1 MRRWINTSLYL
12 YMVFDVVLT
21 NLSFGYFAPGWKFD
35 TEAFVN
41 ISTFSLP
48 YRFTKTPYEFQ
59 ILMFIRQIIC
69 VIAVLLIIFDKKD
82 KTKYLFPVVTF
93 NAVFSYSFSLVKFL
107 AFSEY
112 TEQLYYPGVYLSV
125 GWTILSG
132 FVQGLVWYFVLASHP
147 FDYHRLLNTTA
158 NSDDVPAVEA
168 ATDATT
174 EATSTSSVENGVFPT
189 NAPRRPLRKVLRQ
202 LFSYCGHQWPWFVGG
217 FFFLNIYALAR
228 VFIPNYTA
236 QVIADIVNQR
246 GFDALFHSIL
256 ILCAL
261 TATSSFFGGL
271 RGGCFDYATALVT
284 LRIRL
289 DLFTSLI
296 SQDIAFFDTSK
307 TGETMSRLTSDCQTI
322 SSTVSTN
329 VNVFMRN
336 GVMLVGALV
345 FMFVMSWRLA
355 MVTFIAVPFVGFI
368 TKVYS
373 KFYDKISETLQQ
385 TIADANQMAE
395 EVISTMRTVRSFACE
410 KREQKRFENLLSSTL
425 TVNRKRALAYMG
437 YTWNNEF
444 CDNAIL
450 IAVLSYGGHLVLTGK
465 MGKEELITFLLYQ
478 MQLGENLYMLSYVM
492 SGLMEAVGASRKV
505 FDLVDRKPQFELNGR
520 VEPRVNGNITFSN
533 VGFTYP
539 SRPNNPV
546 LKDLSLNIKAGET
559 VALVGPSGG
568 GKSSIVSLIEHFYEP
583 DNGTITLDDVPIKD
597 INHVFYHQ
605 KVALVAQEPVLY
617 NGSVR
622 HNILYG
628 CDFATEDDMLN
639 ASKMANVHDFV
650 MELEKGYD
658 TNCGEKGVQMSGGQK
673 QRIAIARALV
683 RNPAVLI
690 LDEATS
696 ALDTESEALVQQAL
710 SKCAQERTV
719 IIIAHRLS
727 TIEKAN
733 KIAVIVKGHLV
744 QVTKFFV
751 LSNSIIPEFQ
761 MGTHNDL
768 MTDTDGMY
776 YSLVSR
782 QMLNAKVGDE

>member
-1 MRRWINTSLYL
+1 MHRWINMSLYL
-12 YMVFDVVLT
+12 YMIIDIVLT
-21 NLSFGYFAPGWKFD
+21 NLSYGYFAPGWKFNS
-35 TEAFVN
+35 ELFVN
-41 ISTFSLP
+41 ITTFSIP
-48 YRFTKTPYEFQ
+48 YHFTTSPYELQ
-59 ILMFIRQIIC
+59 ILLFIRQAFC
-69 VIAVLLIIFDKKD
+69 AVAVLLIILGKQE
-82 KTKYLFPVVTF
+82 KTKYLFPVIMF
-93 NAVFSYSFSLVKFL
+93 NSVLTYSFSFVKFL
-107 AFSEY
+107 AFSED
-112 TEQLYYPGVYLSV
+112 TAQLYYPGVWTSV
-125 GWTILSG
+125 IWTILSA
-132 FVQGLVWYFVLASHP
+132 FIQVVVWYFVLSSQP
-147 FDYHRLLNTTA
+147 FDYQRLINTSV
-158 NSDDVPAVEA
+158 NSDEVSTVEA
-168 ATDATT
+168 SDVTTDQASTSNV
-174 EATSTSSVENGVFPT
+174 EIGTSTST
-189 NAPRRPLRKVLRQ
+189 APRLPLYKVLIR
-202 LFSYCGHQWPWFVGG
+202 LFSYCGHQWPWFLAG
-217 FFFLNIYALAR
+217 FFFLNVYAVAR
-228 VFIPNYTA
+228 VFIPSYTA
-236 QVIADIVNQR
+236 QVINDIVNQR
-246 GFDALFHSIL
+246 GFDVFLHSIL
-256 ILCAL
+256 VLCIL

-296 SQDIAFFDTSK
+296 KQDISFFDTTK

-336 GVMLVGALV
+336 GVMLIGALAY
-345 FMFVMSWRLA
+345 MFAMSWRLA
-355 MVTFIAVPFVGFI
+355 MVTFIAVPFVAFI

-373 KFYDKISETLQQ
+373 KFYDKISEKLQQ
-385 TIADANQMAE
+385 TIADSNQMAE
-395 EVISTMRTVRSFACE
+395 EVLSTMRTVRSFACE
-410 KREQKRFENLLSSTL
+410 KREQKRYEGLLSSTL
-425 TVNRKRALAYMG
+425 SVNRKRALAYMG

-450 IAVLSYGGHLVLTGK
+450 IAVLSYGGHLVLSGK

-478 MQLGENLYMLSYVM
+478 MQLGENLYNLSYVM

-505 FDLVDRKPQFELNGR
+505 FDLMNREPQFELDGSKK
-520 VEPRVNGNITFSN
+520 PHVNGNITFSH

-546 LKDLSLNIKAGET
+546 LKDLTLNIKAGET

-583 DNGTITLDDVPIKD
+583 TEGSVTLDGVPIKD
-597 INHVFYHQ
+597 INHVYYHQ

-650 MELEKGYD
+650 MDMEKGYD

-710 SKCAQERTV
+710 SKCAMERTV

-744 QVTKFFV
+744 Q
-751 LSNSIIPEFQ
+751 
-761 MGTHNDL
+761 MGTHNELMKDL
-768 MTDTDGMY
+768 DGIY
-776 YSLVSR
+776 FSLVSR
-782 QMLNAKVGDE
+782 QMLNAKVGEEE

>member
-1 MRRWINTSLYL
+1 MI
-12 YMVFDVVLT
+12 FDIVLT
-21 NLSFGYFAPGWKFD
+21 NLSYGYFAPGWKFNS
-35 TEAFVN
+35 ELFLN
-41 ISTFSLP
+41 ITTFA
-48 YRFTKTPYEFQ
+48 TPYHFTTSPYELQ
-59 ILMFIRQIIC
+59 ILFFIRQAFC
-69 VIAVLLIIFDKKD
+69 AVAVLLIIIGKQE
-82 KTKYLFPVVTF
+82 KTKYAFPVIMF
-93 NAVFSYSFSLVKFL
+93 NSVLTYSLSFVKFL
-107 AFSEY
+107 AFSED
-112 TEQLYYPGVYLSV
+112 TAQLYYPGVWTSV
-125 GWTILSG
+125 IWAILSA
-132 FVQGLVWYFVLASHP
+132 FIQVVVWYFVLSSQP
-147 FDYHRLLNTTA
+147 FDYQRLINTSI
-158 NSDDVPAVEA
+158 NSDEVPTVEA
-168 ATDATT
+168 SEVSSDQASTNVESGTT
-174 EATSTSSVENGVFPT
+174 TTT
-189 NAPRRPLRKVLRQ
+189 TPRIPLYKVLFR
-202 LFSYCGHQWPWFVGG
+202 LFSYCGHQWPWFLAG
-217 FFFLNIYALAR
+217 FFFLNVYAIAR
-228 VFIPNYTA
+228 VFIPSYTA
-236 QVIADIVNQR
+236 QVINDIVNQR
-246 GFDALFHSIL
+246 GFDVFLHSIL
-256 ILCAL
+256 VLCIL

-296 SQDIAFFDTSK
+296 KQDISFFDTTK

-336 GVMLVGALV
+336 GVMLIGALAY
-345 FMFVMSWRLA
+345 MFAMSWRLA
-355 MVTFIAVPFVGFI
+355 MVTFIAVPFVAFI

-373 KFYDKISETLQQ
+373 KFYDKISEKLQQ
-385 TIADANQMAE
+385 TIADSNQMAE
-395 EVISTMRTVRSFACE
+395 EVLSTMRTVRSFACE
-410 KREQKRFENLLSSTL
+410 KREQKRYEGLLSSTL
-425 TVNRKRALAYMG
+425 SVNRKRALAYMG

-478 MQLGENLYMLSYVM
+478 MQLGENLYNLSYVM

-505 FDLVDRKPQFELNGR
+505 FDLMNREPQFELDGSKK
-520 VEPRVNGNITFSN
+520 PHVNGNITFSH

-546 LKDLSLNIKAGET
+546 LKDLTLSIKAGET

-583 DNGTITLDDVPIKD
+583 TEGSVTLDGIPIKD
-597 INHVFYHQ
+597 INHVYYHQ

-650 MELEKGYD
+650 MDMEKGYD

-710 SKCAQERTV
+710 SKCAMERTV

-744 QVTKFFV
+744 Q
-751 LSNSIIPEFQ
+751 
-761 MGTHNDL
+761 MGTHKEL
-768 MTDTDGMY
+768 MEDRDGIY
-776 YSLVSR
+776 FSLVSR
-782 QMLNAKVGDE
+782 QMLNAKVGEEE

>member
-1 MRRWINTSLYL
+1 M
-12 YMVFDVVLT
+12 YMIIDIVLT
-21 NLSFGYFAPGWKFD
+21 NLSYGYFAPGWKFKS
-35 TEAFVN
+35 ELFVN
-41 ISTFSLP
+41 ITTFSIP
-48 YRFTKTPYEFQ
+48 YHFTTYPFELQ
-59 ILMFIRQIIC
+59 ILLFIRQAFC
-69 VIAVLLIIFDKKD
+69 AVAVLLIILGKQE
-82 KTKYLFPVVTF
+82 KTKYLFPVIMF
-93 NAVFSYSFSLVKFL
+93 NSVLTYSFSFVKFL
-107 AFSEY
+107 AFSED
-112 TEQLYYPGVYLSV
+112 TAQLYYPGVWTSV
-125 GWTILSG
+125 IWTILSA
-132 FVQGLVWYFVLASHP
+132 FIQVVVWYFVLSSQP
-147 FDYHRLLNTTA
+147 FDYQRLINTSVNSDKVSTVAASEVTTDQASTSNVESGTSTTTA
-158 NSDDVPAVEA
+158 
-168 ATDATT
+168 
-174 EATSTSSVENGVFPT
+174 
-189 NAPRRPLRKVLRQ
+189 PRLPLYKVLIR
-202 LFSYCGHQWPWFVGG
+202 LFSYCGHQWPWFLAG
-217 FFFLNIYALAR
+217 FFFLNEALPEEMNVLSVR
-228 VFIPNYTA
+228 ILIVLPGQSRFFVPNYTA
-236 QVIADIVNQR
+236 QVINDIVNQR
-246 GFDALFHSIL
+246 GFNVFLHSIL
-256 ILCAL
+256 VLCIL

-296 SQDIAFFDTSK
+296 KQDISFFDTTK

-336 GVMLVGALV
+336 GVMLIGALAY
-345 FMFVMSWRLA
+345 MFAMSWRLA
-355 MVTFIAVPFVGFI
+355 M
-368 TKVYS
+368 
-373 KFYDKISETLQQ
+373 KISEKLQQ
-385 TIADANQMAE
+385 TIADSNQMAE
-395 EVISTMRTVRSFACE
+395 EVLSTMRTVRSFACE
-410 KREQKRFENLLSSTL
+410 KREQIRYEGLLSSTL
-425 TVNRKRALAYMG
+425 SVNRKRALAYMG

-450 IAVLSYGGHLVLTGK
+450 IAVLSYGGHLVLSGK

-478 MQLGENLYMLSYVM
+478 MQLGENLYNLSYVM

-505 FDLVDRKPQFELNGR
+505 FDLMNREPQFELDGSKK
-520 VEPRVNGNITFSN
+520 PHVNGNITFSH

-546 LKDLSLNIKAGET
+546 LKDLTLNIKAGET

-583 DNGTITLDDVPIKD
+583 AEGSVTLDGVPIKD
-597 INHVFYHQ
+597 INHVYYHQ
-605 KVALVAQEPVLY
+605 KVFHEYDSIHISYGIQVALVAQEPVLY

-650 MELEKGYD
+650 MDMEKGYD

-710 SKCAQERTV
+710 SKCAMERTV

-744 QVTKFFV
+744 QVSILTFGNPTIYV
-751 LSNSIIPEFQ
+751 LQ
-761 MGTHNDL
+761 MGTHNELMKDL
-768 MTDTDGMY
+768 DGIY
-776 YSLVSR
+776 FSLVSR
-782 QMLNAKVGDE
+782 QMLNAKVGEEE

>member
-1 MRRWINTSLYL
+1 MLI
-12 YMVFDVVLT
+12 DAAIT
-21 NLSFGYFAPGWKFD
+21 NVSFGYFAPGWKFNYD
-35 TEAFVN
+35 SFLG
-41 ISTFSLP
+41 IITFSLP
-48 YRFTKTPYEFQ
+48 YHFTTTPYEFQ
-59 ILMFIRQIIC
+59 IFSFIRQSFC
-69 VIAVLLIIFDKKD
+69 AIAVLLIILNKREKV
-82 KTKYLFPVVTF
+82 KVLFPVVIC
-93 NAVFSYSFSLVKFL
+93 NAVVVYSLSLIKFL
-107 AFSEY
+107 AFSEDSN
-112 TEQLYYPGVYLSV
+112 QLYFPGLWFSV
-125 GWTILSG
+125 IWSILSG
-132 FVQGLVWYFVLASHP
+132 FIQVLVWYFVFTSNP

-158 NSDDVPAVEA
+158 ENAGTSVTETAAETVRDTETASNVESGS
-168 ATDATT
+168 
-174 EATSTSSVENGVFPT
+174 ST
-189 NAPRRPLRKVLRQ
+189 APRAPLHKVLLR
-202 LFSYCGHQWPWFVGG
+202 LLSYCGHQWPWFASG
-217 FFFLNIYALAR
+217 FVFLTVYALAR

-236 QVIADIVNQR
+236 QVISDIVNKR
-246 GFDALFHSIL
+246 GIQALIHSIIVL
-256 ILCAL
+256 TCL
-261 TATSSFFGGL
+261 TATSSLFGGL

-296 SQDIAFFDTSK
+296 RQDIAFYDTAK
-307 TGETMSRLTSDCQTI
+307 TGDTMSRLTSDCQTI

-336 GVMLVGALV
+336 GVMLIGALA
-345 FMFVMSWRLA
+345 FMILMSWRLA
-355 MVTFIAVPFVGFI
+355 MVTFIAVPLVGFI
-368 TKVYS
+368 TKAYS
-373 KFYDKISETLQQ
+373 SFYDKISEKLQQ
-385 TIADANQMAE
+385 TIAETNQMAE
-395 EVISTMRTVRSFACE
+395 EVVSTMRTVRSFACE
-410 KREQKRFENLLSSTL
+410 KKELKRFEDRLSSTL
-425 TVNRKRALAYMG
+425 SVNRKKSIAYLF

-450 IAVLSYGGHLVLTGK
+450 VAVLFYGGHLVMTGK
-465 MGKEELITFLLYQ
+465 MEKEQLITFLLYQ
-478 MQLGENLYMLSYVM
+478 MQLGENLYYLSYVM

-505 FDLVDRKPQFELNGR
+505 FDLMNRKPQFELDGMQR
-520 VEPRVNGNITFSN
+520 PFVNGNITFSH

-546 LKDLSLNIKAGET
+546 LKDLTLSIKSGET

-583 DNGTITLDDVPIKD
+583 DEGSVTLDGVPIKD
-597 INHVFYHQ
+597 INHVYYHQ

-710 SKCAQERTV
+710 SRCAQERTV
-719 IIIAHRLS
+719 IIVAHRLS

-733 KIAVIVKGHLV
+733 KIAVIVKGCLV
-744 QVTKFFV
+744 
-751 LSNSIIPEFQ
+751 Q
-761 MGTHNDL
+761 MGTHTEL

-782 QMLNAKVGDE
+782 QMLSAKVGED

>member
-1 MRRWINTSLYL
+1 MHRWINTSLYL
-12 YMVFDVVLT
+12 YMIVDVAIT
-21 NLSFGYFAPGWKFD
+21 NLSFGYFAPGWKFHTD
-35 TEAFVN
+35 LFVN
-41 ISTFSLP
+41 ITTFSLP
-48 YRFTKTPYEFQ
+48 YHFTTSPLEFQ
-59 ILMFIRQIIC
+59 IFLFIRQTFC
-69 VIAVLLIIFDKKD
+69 AIAVLLIILGKKE
-82 KTKYLFPVVTF
+82 KTKHLLPIVTF
-93 NAVFSYSFSLVKFL
+93 NAVITYCFSLVKFL
-107 AFSEY
+107 AFSEDY
-112 TEQLYYPGVYLSV
+112 EQLYYPGVWFSV
-125 GWTILSG
+125 VWAILSG
-132 FVQGLVWYFVLASHP
+132 ALQVLVWYFVLSSQS
-147 FDYHRLLNTTA
+147 FDYHRLLSTTA
-158 NSDDVPAVEA
+158 DSEDVPSPETAADSTSDTPSNSNVESG
-168 ATDATT
+168 
-174 EATSTSSVENGVFPT
+174 ATSPAT
-189 NAPRRPLRKVLRQ
+189 PRTPLRQVLRQ
-202 LFSYCGHQWPWFVGG
+202 LFSYCGHQWPWFVAG
-217 FFFLNIYALAR
+217 FFFLIIYAVAR

-236 QVIADIVNQR
+236 QVISDIVNR
-246 GFDALFHSIL
+246 GGTAVLLHSIF
-256 ILCAL
+256 ILGIL

-271 RGGCFDYATALVT
+271 RGGCFDYATALVA

-296 SQDIAFFDTSK
+296 NQDIGFFDTSK

-322 SSTVSTN
+322 ASTVSTN

-336 GVMLVGALV
+336 GVMLIGAVV

-368 TKVYS
+368 TKVYG
-373 KFYDKISETLQQ
+373 KFYDKISEKLQQ

-395 EVISTMRTVRSFACE
+395 EVLSTMRTVRSFACE
-410 KREQKRFENLLSSTL
+410 KREKTRFENLLSSTL
-425 TVNRKRALAYMG
+425 SVNRKRALAYMG

-444 CDNAIL
+444 CNNAIL
-450 IAVLSYGGHLVLTGK
+450 IAVLWYGGHLVLNDK
-465 MGKEELITFLLYQ
+465 MKKEQLITFLLYQ

-505 FDLVDRKPQFELNGR
+505 FELVNRKPQFELNGR
-520 VEPRVNGNITFSN
+520 LKPTVNGNITFSH

-546 LKDLSLNIKAGET
+546 LKDLTLSIKAGET

-583 DNGTITLDDVPIKD
+583 NDGTVSLDGVQIKD
-597 INHVFYHQ
+597 INHIYYHQ
-605 KVALVAQEPVLY
+605 KIALVAQEPILY

-710 SKCAQERTV
+710 SRCAQERTV

-727 TIEKAN
+727 TIEKAS

-744 QVTKFFV
+744 Q
-751 LSNSIIPEFQ
+751 
-761 MGTHNDL
+761 MGTHSEL
-768 MTDTDGMY
+768 MSETDGTY

-782 QMLNAKVGDE
+782 QMLSAKVGDE

>member
-1 MRRWINTSLYL
+1 MII
-12 YMVFDVVLT
+12 DIVLT
-21 NLSFGYFAPGWKFD
+21 NLSYGYFAPGWKFNS
-35 TEAFVN
+35 ELFVN
-41 ISTFSLP
+41 ITTFSIP
-48 YRFTKTPYEFQ
+48 YHFTTSPYELQ
-59 ILMFIRQIIC
+59 ILLFIRQAFC
-69 VIAVLLIIFDKKD
+69 AVAVLLIILGKQE
-82 KTKYLFPVVTF
+82 KTKYLFPVIMF
-93 NAVFSYSFSLVKFL
+93 NSVLTYSFSFVKFL
-107 AFSEY
+107 AFSED
-112 TEQLYYPGVYLSV
+112 TAQLYYPGVWTSV
-125 GWTILSG
+125 IWTILSA
-132 FVQGLVWYFVLASHP
+132 FIQVVVWYFVLSSQP
-147 FDYHRLLNTTA
+147 FDYQRLINTSV
-158 NSDDVPAVEA
+158 NSDEVSTVEA
-168 ATDATT
+168 SEVTTDQASTSNV
-174 EATSTSSVENGVFPT
+174 ESGTSTST
-189 NAPRRPLRKVLRQ
+189 APRLPLYKVLIR
-202 LFSYCGHQWPWFVGG
+202 LFSYCGHQWPWFLAG
-217 FFFLNIYALAR
+217 FFFLNVYAVAR
-228 VFIPNYTA
+228 VFIPSYTA
-236 QVIADIVNQR
+236 QVINDIVNQR
-246 GFDALFHSIL
+246 GFDVFLHSIL
-256 ILCAL
+256 VLCIL

-296 SQDIAFFDTSK
+296 KQDISFFDTTK

-336 GVMLVGALV
+336 GVMLIGALAY
-345 FMFVMSWRLA
+345 MFAMSWRLA
-355 MVTFIAVPFVGFI
+355 MVTFIAVPFVAFI

-373 KFYDKISETLQQ
+373 KFYDKISEKLQQ
-385 TIADANQMAE
+385 TIADSNQMAE
-395 EVISTMRTVRSFACE
+395 EVLSTMRTVRSFACE
-410 KREQKRFENLLSSTL
+410 KREQKRYEGLLSSTL
-425 TVNRKRALAYMG
+425 SVNRKRALAYMG

-450 IAVLSYGGHLVLTGK
+450 IAVLSYGGHLVLSGK

-478 MQLGENLYMLSYVM
+478 MQLGENLYNLSYVM

-505 FDLVDRKPQFELNGR
+505 FDLMNREPQFELDGSKK
-520 VEPRVNGNITFSN
+520 PHVNGNITFSH

-546 LKDLSLNIKAGET
+546 LKDLTLNIKAGET

-583 DNGTITLDDVPIKD
+583 TEGSVTIDGVPIKD
-597 INHVFYHQ
+597 INHVYYHQ

-650 MELEKGYD
+650 MDMEKGYD

-710 SKCAQERTV
+710 SKCAMERTV

-744 QVTKFFV
+744 Q
-751 LSNSIIPEFQ
+751 
-761 MGTHNDL
+761 MGTHNELMKDL
-768 MTDTDGMY
+768 DGIY
-776 YSLVSR
+776 FSLVSR
-782 QMLNAKVGDE
+782 QMLNAKVGEEE